1 MAWSELD
8 RVDDIG
14 ELSTET
20 NIDKVPEG
28 GLGVFVKVLIPE
40 PDPILET
47 NSPWGLIVSLNG
59 LIIGSMSRSV
69 TLIYCLFEDVPGAYT
84 LLRRRKDF
92 FNSRNIDSFGPRR
105 RMKLE
110 NSWQE
115 H

>member
-47 NSPWGLIVSLNG
+47 NSP
-59 LIIGSMSRSV
+59 
-69 TLIYCLFEDVPGAYT
+69 
-84 LLRRRKDF
+84 
-92 FNSRNIDSFGPRR
+92 
-105 RMKLE
+105 
-110 NSWQE
+110 
-115 H
+115 